1 MAKKTIID
9 AITTLYSKLGGNLS
23 DVLGTRS
30 NVNFM
35 GTGKSSE
42 PFLDM
47 DLNIEALGA
56 ISKSKALDELKSS
69 VGFATADKLNDVQAN
84 KLLTNMMKMDEFYNP
99 PAVTNITDIA
109 TGTRNLDAEGLASLR
124 ERTGDTPLTVP
135 GLRDAEGVRPAE
147 RSAMMN
153 PDGTVIQDS
162 NLMKRL
168 DEIVKKKQADAA
180 KTTPFDEAVEYNPTP
195 GDTVQNLI
203 DQKFGIGY
211 FDNIGATPAQRG
223 SAREFLV
230 EALKKENPN
239 QTNFSD
245 IVDAADVKFITEGGG
260 GQAGDPLTL
269 VNKYFGPRIAEMVPS
284 GASSEEI
291 AIFTEKVLNNVV
303 DANGLRPGDPRF
315 DRLTA
320 KFTEDFADGG
330 IAGLET
336 RQGLRFGGKAAKNIL
351 AKINKKMIQDAADDI
366 FPTGDYKYDAEMVV
380 ESLVENNPKLFKNLL
395 AEDLDDALR
404 SELYGLAVGET
415 GSRLAKSIKANR
427 AGNVVDTNIT
437 EKVTPKG
444 FSLNV
449 EKAVSELNIPRE
461 EAVRISQLPSDQQK
475 LELQKYLDKDFSQRI
490 ALTDYKPNKFDA
502 AKGGLAKILEV

>member
-9 AITTLYSKLGGNLS
+9 AITKLYSKLGGNLS

-35 GTGKSSE
+35 GLGKSSE

-99 PAVTNITDIA
+99 RQVTNITDMA
-109 TGTRNLDAEGLASLR
+109 TGTRDLDAQGLESLR
-124 ERTGDTPLTVP
+124 TKVLPDE
-135 GLRDAEGVRPAE
+135 EK
-147 RSAMMN
+147 SA
-153 PDGTVIQDS
+153 
-162 NLMKRL
+162 LMSRL
-168 DEIVKKKQADAA
+168 DEIVKKKQAEADLPPPGSRGGPEDIAA
-180 KTTPFDEAVEYNPTP
+180 PFQSAEETIKNIQKTPFDEAVEYNARPE
-195 GDTVQNLI
+195 DVVQNLV
-203 DQKFGIGY
+203 DQKFGVGY
-211 FDNIGATPAQRG
+211 FDNVGSTPAQRG

-245 IVDAADVKFITEGGG
+245 IIEEIDVKYITEGGG

-291 AIFTEKVLNNVV
+291 AIFTERVLNNVV
-303 DANGLRPGDPRF
+303 DANGLRPTDPRF

-320 KFTEDFADGG
+320 KF
-330 IAGLET
+330 
-336 RQGLRFGGKAAKNIL
+336 
-351 AKINKKMIQDAADDI
+351 
-366 FPTGDYKYDAEMVV
+366 
-380 ESLVENNPKLFKNLL
+380 VENF
-395 AEDLDDALR
+395 AR
-404 SELYGLAVGET
+404 
-415 GSRLAKSIKANR
+415 
-427 AGNVVDTNIT
+427 
-437 EKVTPKG
+437 
-444 FSLNV
+444 
-449 EKAVSELNIPRE
+449 
-461 EAVRISQLPSDQQK
+461 
-475 LELQKYLDKDFSQRI
+475 
-490 ALTDYKPNKFDA
+490 
-502 AKGGLAKILEV
+502 GGLAKILEV

>member
-1 MAKKTIID
+1 MAKKQIID
-9 AITTLYSKLGGNLS
+9 AITKLYSKLGGNLS

-56 ISKSKALDELKSS
+56 LSQNKAVNELKSA
-69 VGFATADKLNDVQAN
+69 VGFATADKLNDIQAG

-99 PAVTNITDIA
+99 PVVTNITDMA
-109 TGTRNLDAEGLASLR
+109 TGTRNLDQEGLASLR

-135 GLRDAEGVRPAE
+135 GLRDSDGIRPAE
-147 RSAMMN
+147 KSTMMN

-168 DEIVKKKQADAA
+168 EEIVAKKKADAA
-180 KTTPFDEAVEYNPTP
+180 KTTPFDEAVEYNARPE
-195 GDTVQNLI
+195 DVVQNLV
-203 DQKFGIGY
+203 DQKFGVGY
-211 FDNIGATPAQRG
+211 FDNVGSNPAQRG

-239 QTNFSD
+239 QTNFAD

-260 GQAGDPLTL
+260 GQAGDPLAL

-291 AIFTEKVLNNVV
+291 AIFTERVLNNVV

-320 KFTEDFADGG
+320 RFVEDFA
-330 IAGLET
+330 
-336 RQGLRFGGKAAKNIL
+336 R
-351 AKINKKMIQDAADDI
+351 
-366 FPTGDYKYDAEMVV
+366 
-380 ESLVENNPKLFKNLL
+380 
-395 AEDLDDALR
+395 
-404 SELYGLAVGET
+404 
-415 GSRLAKSIKANR
+415 
-427 AGNVVDTNIT
+427 
-437 EKVTPKG
+437 
-444 FSLNV
+444 
-449 EKAVSELNIPRE
+449 
-461 EAVRISQLPSDQQK
+461 
-475 LELQKYLDKDFSQRI
+475 
-490 ALTDYKPNKFDA
+490 
-502 AKGGLAKILEV
+502 GGLAKILEV